1 MRGMGR
7 WVKDKTAYAVAG
19 AVGALTVFV
28 LDHYEHIVADVQEY
42 ITGPVIGVVLGGI
55 RDWIKGN
62 KIVEKPADKVEDYI
76 EPERR
81 EKAADD
87 KITENEQLQKQ
98 AEIQAKLER
107 LLGAVDG
114 ADRVIIHKF
123 HNGGKFYTEQS
134 TQKMAVVYQASRYK
148 YYKIDNELN
157 GGNFNLEKMGGI
169 LKKVVD
175 KRYLHL
181 TMKEDK
187 EKYKHTIYFQI
198 LEEDGVEANHL
209 RIIRSGRETYRNIGL
224 LSIHFIKRKK
234 KGLSE
239 REIRLIDES
248 VRDIQLLLVQDLK
261 GYPKHQI

>member
-1 MRGMGR
+1 MKGMVR
-7 WVKDKTAYAVAG
+7 WVKDKTAYAIAG
-19 AVGALTVFV
+19 TVGALTVFI
-28 LDHYEHIVADVQEY
+28 LDHYEHIIADVQEY
-42 ITGPVIGVVLGGI
+42 ITGPVIGMILTS
-55 RDWIKGN
+55 IKDRLRFN
-62 KIVEKPADKVEDYI
+62 KIVEQPAGSVEDHI

-81 EKAADD
+81 FKAEDD
-87 KITENEQLQKQ
+87 AITANEQLQKQ
-98 AEIQAKLER
+98 TEIQAKIER

-114 ADRVIIHKF
+114 ADRIIIHKF
-123 HNGGKFYTEQS
+123 HNGGRFYTEQS

-181 TMKEDK
+181 TMKGDK
-187 EKYKHTIYFQI
+187 EKYKHTTYFQI

-239 REIRLIDES
+239 REIRLIDEA
-248 VRDIQLLLVQDLK
+248 VRDIQLLLVKDLK